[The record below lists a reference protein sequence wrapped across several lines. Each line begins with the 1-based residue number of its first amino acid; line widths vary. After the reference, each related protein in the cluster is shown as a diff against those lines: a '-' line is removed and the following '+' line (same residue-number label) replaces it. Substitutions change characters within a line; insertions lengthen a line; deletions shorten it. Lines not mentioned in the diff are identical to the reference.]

1 MPTFKS
7 RRPAKKRP
15 GPPNNNKMNSNK
27 KGGGGRNPRMADNR
41 PKKKFVSSAGSQ
53 SSLENTGMEALY
65 MRKLVESEKT
75 VVVVMT
81 TGESFRGSVRYFDRD
96 VFSLGPSDG
105 SPKIFLRKSS
115 IRYLYEEE

>member
-1 MPTFKS
+1 
-7 RRPAKKRP
+7 
-15 GPPNNNKMNSNK
+15 
-27 KGGGGRNPRMADNR
+27 MADNR
-41 PKKKFVSSAGSQ
+41 PKKKFVNSAGSQ
-53 SSLENTGMEALY
+53 SSIENTGMEALY